1 MFGFGGEQM
10 GPNSAG
16 VRLILRR
23 GGAEF
28 RLIVGGLTATLLL
41 LQLPRAAHH
50 PSDSSAFAPPAPSE
64 LDSLYHSMLESGTP
78 CPEPMGEDQLAGRDP
93 ILGLVA
99 PQGIG
104 LDAPPLDAP
113 PSTSNVAPGGSSTG
127 ETVNST
133 ALKPVQPACPSNG
146 AASNGAAGDG
156 PSVGPRCARPPPTTL
171 RRFDSGQVAD
181 LRHLR
186 AW

>member
-1 MFGFGGEQM
+1 M

-41 LQLPRAAHH
+41 LQPPRAAHH
-50 PSDSSAFAPPAPSE
+50 PSDSSAFAPSAPSRE
-64 LDSLYHSMLESGTP
+64 LDSLYHSILEGGTP
-78 CPEPMGEDQLAGRDP
+78 CPEPMGENQLAGRDP

-104 LDAPPLDAP
+104 LDAPP
-113 PSTSNVAPGGSSTG
+113 STSNVAPGGSGTG

-146 AASNGAAGDG
+146 ATRNGAAGDG

-186 AW
+186 AR

>member
-1 MFGFGGEQM
+1 
-10 GPNSAG
+10 
-16 VRLILRR
+16 
-23 GGAEF
+23 
-28 RLIVGGLTATLLL
+28 
-41 LQLPRAAHH
+41 
-50 PSDSSAFAPPAPSE
+50 
-64 LDSLYHSMLESGTP
+64 
-78 CPEPMGEDQLAGRDP
+78 MGEDQLAGRDP

-156 PSVGPRCARPPPTTL
+156 PSVEPRCARPPPTTL

-186 AW
+186 AR

>member
-1 MFGFGGEQM
+1 M

-41 LQLPRAAHH
+41 LQLPRGAHH
-50 PSDSSAFAPPAPSE
+50 PSDSPTYAPPAPSRE

-78 CPEPMGEDQLAGRDP
+78 CPEPMGEDPPAGRDP
-93 ILGLVA
+93 ILGLIA
-99 PQGIG
+99 PQVIG
-104 LDAPPLDAP
+104 LDAP
-113 PSTSNVAPGGSSTG
+113 PSTSNVAPVGSGTG

-133 ALKPVQPACPSNG
+133 TLKPVQPACPSNG

-156 PSVGPRCARPPPTTL
+156 PSVEPRCARPPPTTL

-186 AW
+186 AR

>member
-1 MFGFGGEQM
+1 M

-78 CPEPMGEDQLAGRDP
+78 CREPMGEDQLAGRDP

-104 LDAPPLDAP
+104 LDAPPSTSDAP
-113 PSTSNVAPGGSSTG
+113 PSTSNVAPGGSDTG

-133 ALKPVQPACPSNG
+133 ALKPVQPACPANG
-146 AASNGAAGDG
+146 AASNRAAGDG

>member
-1 MFGFGGEQM
+1 M

-28 RLIVGGLTATLLL
+28 RLIVGGLTATLLF

-50 PSDSSAFAPPAPSE
+50 PSDSSAFAPPTPSRE
-64 LDSLYHSMLESGTP
+64 LDSLYHSMMESGMP
-78 CPEPMGEDQLAGRDP
+78 CPEPMGEDQLAGKDP

-104 LDAPPLDAP
+104 LDAPSPC
-113 PSTSNVAPGGSSTG
+113 S
-127 ETVNST
+127 
-133 ALKPVQPACPSNG
+133 VQPACPSNG
-146 AASNGAAGDG
+146 AARNGATDDG
-156 PSVGPRCARPPPTTL
+156 PSVEPRCARPAPTL

-181 LRHLR
+181 LRHL
-186 AW
+186 